1 MPPMIRI
8 AAMLGCLSLFAGAV
22 SARQNVQS
30 LAGAWDFAL
39 DPADRG
45 VEDAWALRG
54 LGDSIWLPGT
64 TDEARKGEPGPERD
78 GVLTRRHEY
87 IGAAWYQR
95 EIEVPEEW
103 SGLEVELFL
112 ERVLWQSRVWVD
124 GREAGEALDSWAA
137 PHVHRLGA
145 LEPGRHRLALRIDN
159 RMIHPL
165 GTWSHS
171 YGHHTQTVWN
181 GVIGRIELRALPTA
195 RIAGVRVFPKKVGEE
210 WSVRVEVDLE
220 GEVQSSQL
228 SVRVID
234 PVTEE
239 TVARQGPMPL
249 SELDPKGIELR
260 CRPPVHEWSEF
271 APALY
276 DLEVDLRERP
286 PSRISIPTCLDH
298 RVERFGFREIATE
311 GNRLLLNGH
320 PLFLRGNLDCV
331 HFPLTGHPST
341 EEGDWRLIF
350 HHYREH
356 GLNHVRFHSWCPPEA
371 AFRVAD
377 EMGLYVQ
384 AEAGIWIN
392 EHPDEGKG
400 PGKGD
405 PGVDEYAQAEMRR
418 VVDTFGNHPSF
429 VLFAIGNELGHSDFE
444 TTGRWI
450 GALRE
455 HDPRRLYA
463 ASTARQITPSCQFN
477 ATHRVPGIGMVRQ
490 RLEQGTDWDY
500 EEQYGR
506 TEVPIIAHEI
516 GQWPVYPDWEQ
527 RAKYTGVLRNTR
539 LEALREEARAA
550 GVLGQAA
557 DFTAASGALSALLY
571 KDEIESFLRTP
582 SCRGF
587 QLLAM
592 QDFQGQGEA
601 YVGWLD
607 VFWDDKGTTDPAAF
621 RGYCAPVVALA
632 RMPKYTFARSET
644 LEAGLLLRNDG
655 PADLENVRLSCAVR
669 DEEGELRWGREIG
682 PVSALRGELVE
693 AGTAR
698 VSLASLA
705 AGLRPEQAARF
716 ELELRVEGQE
726 EPNSWPFWVFPDELL
741 PPRGSEVLVATRL
754 DEETRAALERGAR
767 VFLEAHHLG
776 DPDLQPRLVAWR
788 PLYWSIVLFSGQQET
803 LGLLVDEAHPALR
816 DFPTAHFNDWQ
827 WRPIC
832 AGARGFDLTGRVAEG
847 YRPIAQ
853 PVPTFHENRKIG
865 AIFELRVGAGRLLV
879 CGYDLSPERCRAEP
893 AVRQLRHSLLR
904 YAAGPDFEPAQG
916 MDPAELLALLPM
928 VEEAEP
934 VDPPEL
940 ERALLHVDASAHLE
954 VASRLVEHS
963 PELDRTRAA
972 AGVDWEVSGLWGS
985 WRDDRCSVWVVGRDP
1000 AILRVSA
1007 PLTGRA
1013 ELYLHLSDWNRNQRR
1028 GRIELEGGRTVLR
1041 IGAHDASEAGAWF
1054 RLDASREDAAD
1065 GELSA
1070 RIRCT
1075 GGSNIMID
1083 AIALIPV
1090 D

>member
-1 MPPMIRI
+1 MLSMIQI

-22 SARQNVQS
+22 SAQQNVQS
-30 LAGAWDFAL
+30 LAGSWDFAL
-39 DPADRG
+39 DPADLG
-45 VEDAWALRG
+45 VRDSWSLRDLPDAIR
-54 LGDSIWLPGT
+54 LPGT
-64 TDEARKGEPGPERD
+64 TDEARKGEPGPERE
-78 GVLTRRHEY
+78 GVLTRRYEY

-95 EIEVPEEW
+95 DIVIPEDW
-103 SGLEVELFL
+103 AGMEVELFL

-124 GREAGEALDSWAA
+124 GREVGEPLDSWAA
-137 PHVHRLGA
+137 PHVHRLGV
-145 LEPGRHRLALRIDN
+145 LEPGWHRLALRIDN

-181 GVIGRIELRALPTA
+181 GVIGQIELRALRAA
-195 RIAGVRVFPKKVGEE
+195 RIAGVRVFPKKVGDE
-210 WSVRVEVDLE
+210 WTVRVEVDLR
-220 GEVQSSQL
+220 GEVQSAQL
-228 SVRVID
+228 SVRVRD
-234 PVTEE
+234 PVAKE
-239 TVARQGPMPL
+239 TVARWGPEL
-249 SELDPKGIELR
+249 VSELDASGIVLS
-260 CRPPVHEWSEF
+260 CRSPVLEWSEHS
-271 APALY
+271 PVLY
-276 DLEVDLRERP
+276 DLSVDLSEESP
-286 PSRISIPTCLDH
+286 PHEFVIGHLDH
-298 RVERFGFREIATE
+298 HDERFGFREITAE
-311 GNRLLLNGH
+311 GNRLLLNGR

-341 EEGDWRLIF
+341 DERDWGLIF

-377 EMGLYVQ
+377 ELGLYVQ

-392 EHPDEGKG
+392 EHPDEGRG

-418 VVDTFGNHPSF
+418 VVDAFGNHPSF

-444 TTGRWI
+444 TTGGWI

-527 RAKYTGVLRNTR
+527 AAKYTGVLRNTR

-607 VFWDDKGTTDPAAF
+607 VFWDSKGTTDPAAF

-632 RMPKYTFARSET
+632 RMPKYTFVRSET
-644 LEAGLLLRNDG
+644 LEAGLWLRNDG
-655 PADLENVRLSCAVR
+655 PAALESVRLSCAVL
-669 DEEGELRWGREIG
+669 DEEGEPRWRQEID
-682 PVSALRGELVE
+682 PLSARRGELVE
-693 AGTAR
+693 AGMAR
-698 VSLASLA
+698 VPLASLA

-716 ELELRVEGQE
+716 RFELRVEGKE
-726 EPNSWPFWVFPDELL
+726 EPNTWPFWVFPDEL
-741 PPRGSEVLVATRL
+741 PPLDVSEVLVADRL
-754 DEETRAALERGAR
+754 DDETLAALRSGAS
-767 VFLEAHHLG
+767 VLLEAHRLG
-776 DPDLQPRLVAWR
+776 DPDRPVLAGWR
-788 PLYWSIVLFSGQQET
+788 PLYWSIVLFPGQRET
-803 LGLLVDEAHPALR
+803 LGLLVDEGHPALR
-816 DFPTAHFNDWQ
+816 DFPTGHFNDWQ
-827 WRPIC
+827 WRPVC
-832 AGARGFDLTGRVAEG
+832 AGARGFDLTGRVSAG

-853 PVPTFHENRKIG
+853 PVPTFHRSRKIG

-879 CGYDLSPERCRAEP
+879 CGYDLTPERCRAEP
-893 AVRQLRHSLLR
+893 VVRQLRHSLLR
-904 YAAGPDFEPAQG
+904 YVASPDFEPTQALF
-916 MDPAELLALLPM
+916 PAELRALLPT

-934 VDPPEL
+934 IAPPDL
-940 ERALLHVDASAHLE
+940 GGAILRVDASAHLE
-954 VASRLVEHS
+954 VTNRLVEYS
-963 PELDRTRAA
+963 PELDRARAA
-972 AGVDWEVSGLWGS
+972 PGVHWEISGVKGS
-985 WRDDRCSVWVVGRDP
+985 WRDQYCSVWVVGAP
-1000 AILRVSA
+1000 ATLCILT
-1007 PLTGRA
+1007 PRA
-1013 ELYLHLSDWNRNQRR
+1013 GPAHLYLHLSDWNRNQRR
-1028 GRIELEGGRTVLR
+1028 GRIELEGGRSILR
-1041 IGAHDASEAGAWF
+1041 IGEHDATLAGAWF
-1054 RLDASREDAAD
+1054 RLDLSPEDTAD
-1065 GELSA
+1065 GQLSVE
-1070 RIRCT
+1070 IRCT
-1075 GGSNIMID
+1075 GGSNIMIEEV
-1083 AIALIPV
+1083 ALVPV